1 MKRLRGEICMATHA
15 MGNQEVEGLGT
26 PAFSVSLA
34 GMVEGCEA
42 EEQVEGEVLCF
53 STGKALRGAR
63 GFLVA
68 LGLEGG
74 MLVAAFLVW
83 QVVRSLR

>member
-1 MKRLRGEICMATHA
+1 MATQA
-15 MGNQEVEGLGT
+15 MGNQETEGLGT

-34 GMVEGCEA
+34 GMVESCEA
-42 EEQVEGEVLCF
+42 EEQVEGDAVCF

-63 GFLVA
+63 GFLFA

-83 QVVRSLR
+83 QAVRSLR